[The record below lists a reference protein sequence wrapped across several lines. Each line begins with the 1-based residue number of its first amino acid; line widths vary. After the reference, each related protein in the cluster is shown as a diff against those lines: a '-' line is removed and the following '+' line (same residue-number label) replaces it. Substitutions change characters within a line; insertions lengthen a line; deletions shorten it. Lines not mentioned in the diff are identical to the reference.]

1 MPLVFP
7 SSAQTPDQVLSQVP
21 ESTSSSSPFFLT
33 FYASIDPSTGE
44 SWCIDCRKAQ
54 PVIDQHVPEANSA
67 LVFVGDRSEWKSSPL
82 REAFGI
88 SRVPTIVKL
97 TSKPSATS
105 FSESASSHL
114 VESDILDQTKLKQF
128 LASE

>member
-7 SSAQTPDQVLSQVP
+7 FFSVQSPDQVLSQVP
-21 ESTSSSSPFFLT
+21 EATSSSSPFFLT
-33 FYASIDPSTGE
+33 FFASIDPNTGE

-88 SRVPTIVKL
+88 SRIPTIVKL

-105 FSESASSHL
+105 STSSHL
-114 VESDILDQTKLKQF
+114 VESDILDQAKLKKF
-128 LASE
+128 LNSE